1 MLTLS
6 IVAAIAVMLLMPL
19 LLAAV
24 LVRGLGMPAR
34 LLLVGAA
41 TFLLSQAIRLPLLQ
55 GLTHLFAS
63 GALPTPD
70 PAYIAAFNIAV
81 LAFTAGLFEETARYI
96 AYRKAIPEA
105 RSWNAAVTFGAG
117 HGGVECL
124 IVGGLMGL
132 ELANMLALAGSPAL
146 PGLTADQNAL
156 LAAQVERYWSAP
168 AFMPVLGAL
177 ERLFAITFH
186 LAMAVLV
193 LQAVKRRNL
202 GLLALA
208 IALHAATNAMA
219 VVAMQAYGPVAAEML
234 LLAVAAAAV
243 VYLVATRRRETET
256 AARLTQ

>member
-1 MLTLS
+1 MLTVS
-6 IVAAIAVMLLMPL
+6 IAAAVATMLLMPG

-24 LVRGLGMPAR
+24 LVRGRGMPAR

-63 GALPTPD
+63 GALPAPD
-70 PAYIAAFNIAV
+70 PAYTTAFNIAV

-96 AYRKAIPEA
+96 ALRKVIPEA
-105 RSWNAAVTFGAG
+105 RSWTAAVTFGAG

-124 IVGGLMGL
+124 ILGGLMGL
-132 ELANMLALAGSPAL
+132 EFANMLALAGTSAL
-146 PGLTADQNAL
+146 PGLTADQNAV
-156 LAAQVERYWSAP
+156 LAAQVQHYWSTP
-168 AFMPVLGAL
+168 PYMPWLGVI
-177 ERLFAITFH
+177 ERVSAITFH

-208 IALHAATNAMA
+208 IALHTATNALA
-219 VVAMQAYGPVAAEML
+219 VAALQAYGPVAAEML
-234 LLAVAAAAV
+234 LLAMAAVAAA
-243 VYLVATRRRETET
+243 YLVATRRRDTET
-256 AARLTQ
+256 VPRSA